1 MTGPIAA
8 ILAAMIAAASS
19 IGGAGY
25 GELIEEAKRIEQE
38 QREKEEASEYLIA
51 IDAGHQAQGNFGQEP
66 IGPGASQTKTK
77 VAGGTRGTTTG
88 VPEYELTLDISLQ
101 LRDELEERG
110 YKVLMIRETHEVD
123 ITNSERAQM
132 ANEADADVFIRVH
145 ANGSENSSANGA
157 MTICQTSS
165 NPYNSALYE
174 DSKRLSEL
182 VLDAYTEATGVR
194 KEYVWETDTMSGIN
208 WCSVPVTIIEMG
220 YMTNPAED
228 QNMQDDEFQ
237 KLMVRGMADGIEA
250 YINEKKEEE
259 SGNNDIEEDAMSE
272 EEQPEDSDTAATEA
286 SDTAATEDSDAAG
299 TEIAAATEPDE
310 DEFEFLDELDPEE
323 EEREREKARLKEE
336 KRAREAKEQALRDAL
351 ASTDFAPARKTERSA
366 KEAGKI
372 IKEVGDEVIKRY
384 KEELYASTVAQM
396 TELEEELS
404 EEIGKL
410 GGKWS
415 LYLKRLDTNQVIGIN
430 DDEKMVAASLIKLF
444 VAGTFYTLGEQ
455 GEFDIDDYF
464 DLPDLMITISDN
476 GAANSLINACT
487 MEKVNEFAKENGFM
501 ETELNRR
508 MLEWNGTENYTSTR
522 DCGRLL
528 EEVLK
533 GEFVSEDAS
542 ERILDDL
549 KNQQKTGKIP
559 AGVPEGVE
567 TGNKTGELDN
577 VDNDAAIVWSPSCTY
592 VLCIM
597 SSDTGGRIA
606 EIRKLSGM
614 VYEAIN
620 PSQD

>member
-430 DDEKMVAASLIKLF
+430 DGEKMVAASLIKLF
-444 VAGTFYTLGEQ
+444 VAGTFYSLGEQ

-464 DLPDLMITISDN
+464 DLPDLMIAISDN

>member
-1 MTGPIAA
+1 
-8 ILAAMIAAASS
+8 MIAAASS

-430 DDEKMVAASLIKLF
+430 DGEKMVAASLIKLF
-444 VAGTFYTLGEQ
+444 VAGTFYSLGEQ

-464 DLPDLMITISDN
+464 DLPDLMIAISDN

>member
-1 MTGPIAA
+1 
-8 ILAAMIAAASS
+8 
-19 IGGAGY
+19 
-25 GELIEEAKRIEQE
+25 
-38 QREKEEASEYLIA
+38 
-51 IDAGHQAQGNFGQEP
+51 
-66 IGPGASQTKTK
+66 
-77 VAGGTRGTTTG
+77 
-88 VPEYELTLDISLQ
+88 
-101 LRDELEERG
+101 
-110 YKVLMIRETHEVD
+110 
-123 ITNSERAQM
+123 
-132 ANEADADVFIRVH
+132 
-145 ANGSENSSANGA
+145 
-157 MTICQTSS
+157 
-165 NPYNSALYE
+165 
-174 DSKRLSEL
+174 
-182 VLDAYTEATGVR
+182 
-194 KEYVWETDTMSGIN
+194 
-208 WCSVPVTIIEMG
+208 
-220 YMTNPAED
+220 
-228 QNMQDDEFQ
+228 MQDDEFQ

>member
-1 MTGPIAA
+1 
-8 ILAAMIAAASS
+8 MIAAASS

>member
-351 ASTDFAPARKTERSA
+351 ASTDFAPARKQSGLQKKRERS
-366 KEAGKI
+366 
-372 IKEVGDEVIKRY
+372 
-384 KEELYASTVAQM
+384 L
-396 TELEEELS
+396 
-404 EEIGKL
+404 
-410 GGKWS
+410 
-415 LYLKRLDTNQVIGIN
+415 
-430 DDEKMVAASLIKLF
+430 
-444 VAGTFYTLGEQ
+444 
-455 GEFDIDDYF
+455 
-464 DLPDLMITISDN
+464 
-476 GAANSLINACT
+476 
-487 MEKVNEFAKENGFM
+487 
-501 ETELNRR
+501 
-508 MLEWNGTENYTSTR
+508 
-522 DCGRLL
+522 
-528 EEVLK
+528 
-533 GEFVSEDAS
+533 
-542 ERILDDL
+542 
-549 KNQQKTGKIP
+549 
-559 AGVPEGVE
+559 
-567 TGNKTGELDN
+567 
-577 VDNDAAIVWSPSCTY
+577 
-592 VLCIM
+592 
-597 SSDTGGRIA
+597 
-606 EIRKLSGM
+606 RKSAM
-614 VYEAIN
+614 R
-620 PSQD
+620 

>member
-165 NPYNSALYE
+165 NPYNSELYE

-182 VLDAYTEATGVR
+182 VLDCYTEATGIR
-194 KEYVWETDTMSGIN
+194 KQYVQETDTMTGIN
-208 WCSVPVTIIEMG
+208 WCTVPVTIIELG
-220 YMTNPAED
+220 FMTNPEED
-228 QNMQDDEFQ
+228 RKMQDDEFQ
-237 KLMVRGMADGIEA
+237 KLMVQGMADGIEA
-250 YINEKKEEE
+250 YLEEKKETERDETEPADSEE
-259 SGNNDIEEDAMSE
+259 SAAASTEAAAEASTEYAAVTEPGEDESEFSE
-272 EEQPEDSDTAATEA
+272 EE
-286 SDTAATEDSDAAG
+286 
-299 TEIAAATEPDE
+299 
-310 DEFEFLDELDPEE
+310 DPEE
-323 EEREREKARLKEE
+323 EEKEREKERLLEE
-336 KRAREAKEQALRDAL
+336 ERAKEAKAQALRDML
-351 ASTDFAPARKTERSA
+351 ASAAFTPARKTERSA
-366 KEAGKI
+366 KEAGGI
-372 IKEVGDEVIKRY
+372 ISRAGRDIVKRY
-384 KEELYASTVAQM
+384 KDELYARTSAEMKV
-396 TELEEELS
+396 LEEELS
-404 EEIGKL
+404 DEIGKL

-415 LYLKRLDTNQVIGIN
+415 LYLKRLDTDQVIGIG
-430 DDEKMVAASLIKLF
+430 DDEKMIAASLIKLF
-444 VAGTFYTLGEQ
+444 IAGEFYTLAEEGELDADN
-455 GEFDIDDYF
+455 FHNM
-464 DLPDLMITISDN
+464 PDLMISISDN
-476 GAANSLINACT
+476 GAANSLISACT
-487 MEKVNEFAKENGFM
+487 MEKINEFAREKGYE

-508 MLEWNGTENYTSTR
+508 MLDWNGKENYTSAR
-522 DCGRLL
+522 DCGKML

-533 GEFVSEDAS
+533 GEYVSEEAS
-542 ERILDDL
+542 ERILEALRD
-549 KNQQKTGKIP
+549 QQRTSKIP
-559 AGVPEGVE
+559 AGVPGEVK
-567 TGNKTGELDN
+567 TANKTGELDN
-577 VDNDAAIVWSPSCTY
+577 VDNDAAIVWSPECTY
-592 VLCIM
+592 ILCIM
-597 SSDTGGRIA
+597 SSNTGGRIP
-606 EIRKLSGM
+606 EIRKLSSM
-614 VYEAIN
+614 VYNSIN
-620 PSQD
+620 ASED

>member
-194 KEYVWETDTMSGIN
+194 QEYVWETDTMSGIN

-272 EEQPEDSDTAATEA
+272 EEQPEDSDTAAPEA

>member
-487 MEKVNEFAKENGFM
+487 MEQVNEFAKENGFM